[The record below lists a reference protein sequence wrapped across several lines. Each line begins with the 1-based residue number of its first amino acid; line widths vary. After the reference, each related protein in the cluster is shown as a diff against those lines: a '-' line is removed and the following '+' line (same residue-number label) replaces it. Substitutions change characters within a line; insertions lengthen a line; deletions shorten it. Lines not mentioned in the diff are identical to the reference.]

1 MARSRRTS
9 RTAGATIGATAE
21 EGAGSAGPPMEPC
34 PAEVPTTVTAATA
47 GGATEGAAAGS
58 APGEGGESV
67 RRAAEEQGGGEL
79 VGQDV
84 TFSLQEGDDL
94 FEEMADEP
102 FADVPPATPAR
113 AGERLGDL
121 AEALLKNV
129 DLGLPGQL
137 PEDLLDDFDTG
148 FMDVQPTAGG
158 GGRFAYERL
167 NEIKV
172 RGSDGQVHTEQLVT
186 SDVGDIDEGIR
197 EKKRVYCNSGGLA
210 KLGHERWLG
219 SSGWRRTKDSRL
231 DRTREMT
238 TNTFRGMN
246 ADDCND
252 FNLDFSAKRRCLP
265 ATPGGLGG
273 LEAPTGAALGFGGSA
288 ASAQFG
294 NLSGSL
300 LEGPSQVILSM

>member
-1 MARSRRTS
+1 
-9 RTAGATIGATAE
+9 
-21 EGAGSAGPPMEPC
+21 MEPR
-34 PAEVPTTVTAATA
+34 PVEAPTAVTAATA
-47 GGATEGAAAGS
+47 GGATQGTAVGS
-58 APGEGGESV
+58 AGGEGSGEPV
-67 RRAAEEQGGGEL
+67 RTAAEEQVGGEV

-94 FEEMADEP
+94 FEDMADEP
-102 FADVPPATPAR
+102 FADLPPATPAG

-121 AEALLKNV
+121 AEALLQDV

-231 DRTREMT
+231 DRTWEMT
-238 TNTFRGMN
+238 TDTFRGMN
-246 ADDCND
+246 SDDCDD
-252 FNLDFSAKRRCLP
+252 FNLDFSLKRRCLP

-273 LEAPTGAALGFGGSA
+273 LEAPTGAALGFGDSA
-288 ASAQFG
+288 ASSQFG
-294 NLSGSL
+294 NVGSSPF
-300 LEGPSQVILSM
+300 EGPRQAIFSM